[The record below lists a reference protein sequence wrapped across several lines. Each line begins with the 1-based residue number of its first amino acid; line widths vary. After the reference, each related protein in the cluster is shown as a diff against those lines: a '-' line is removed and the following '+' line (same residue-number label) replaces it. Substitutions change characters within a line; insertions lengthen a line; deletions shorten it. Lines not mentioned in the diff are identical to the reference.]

1 MHRHKIKMK
10 IKIHKIS
17 ILLTFIFLAANSE
30 IKAQGSVNF
39 QENGNI
45 TSLMEQF
52 LAFNLQNAMIPGFKI
67 QIISTTDRREMDE
80 TRQKFSS
87 LYPTLP
93 VSWKHIAPNYQVRV
107 GAYRTKSDLM
117 AVINDIR
124 RNFPMSTPVAD
135 MIDKKDLITY

>member
-1 MHRHKIKMK
+1 MK
-10 IKIHKIS
+10 IKLHKIF
-17 ILLTFIFLAANSE
+17 ILNTFLLLAVSSE
-30 IKAQGSVNF
+30 INAQGIVNF
-39 QENGNI
+39 HENGNI

-52 LAFNLQNAMIPGFKI
+52 LAFNMQNAMIPGFKI

-80 TRQKFSS
+80 TRQKFSN

-93 VSWKHIAPNYQVRV
+93 ISWKHIAPNYQVRV